1 MTAQIAVPRQNPVA
15 PAVIEIGTVAG
26 RRLRRLRRAPGRL
39 VGIIMNPII
48 VLVAFGY
55 LLGGSM
61 TAPGDTNYAEYIF
74 AGGLM
79 QVGLAGITPTAV
91 AVALDLRSGLVDR
104 LRSLPIARATV
115 LIGNSL
121 GDLAMGVIGIAVV
134 TLAGLVLGWRP
145 HAAPLSVLAG
155 FGVAAVFVYAMI
167 WVGMML
173 GLLWHNLETIESVGG
188 LLAVLF
194 SFLSTGFISPDKMP
208 ALVRP
213 IAEWNPVSAVVTVV
227 RQLWG
232 NPQHIDGFAA
242 TNSTLVVVVSIAAVL
257 LITGAISIRRY
268 RTSSR

>member
-1 MTAQIAVPRQNPVA
+1 MTTEVVRVRERALASA
-15 PAVIEIGTVAG
+15 MIEIETVAG

-55 LLGGSM
+55 LLGESVV
-61 TAPGDTNYAEYIF
+61 APGNSDYTEYIF

-104 LRSLPIARATV
+104 MRSLPISRATV

-121 GDLAMGVIGIAVV
+121 GDLVMGVLGIAVV
-134 TLAGLVLGWRP
+134 TLAGLILGWRP
-145 HAAPLSVLAG
+145 HADPLSVLAG
-155 FGVAAVFVYAMI
+155 FGVAAVFIYAMV
-167 WVGMML
+167 WVGIML
-173 GLLWHNLETIESVGG
+173 GLLWRNLETIESVGG
-188 LLAVLF
+188 LIAVLF

-213 IAEWNPVSAVVTVV
+213 VAEWNPVSAVVTAV

-232 NPQHIDGFAA
+232 NPQNVSGFAA
-242 TNSTLVVVVSIAAVL
+242 THSALVCVVSLAAVL
-257 LITGAISIRRY
+257 LITGVISMRRY
-268 RTSSR
+268 RTSQH